1 MATRCEGSLGSVPE
15 YAEAVAQTALY
26 DAIAA
31 DYAREFHDEFASRP
45 FDRGFLASFAR
56 SVHSTRGTTVLD
68 AGCGPGQAAR
78 ELAGAGLDVIGLD
91 ASRGMIAAASG
102 PASWVVG
109 DMTSLPLA
117 DGSVD
122 GVCAWYSIVHTPTD
136 ALGALFAEFR
146 RVTAADGWLLLA
158 FQTAAPTL
166 ELRSAFGQPVHLD
179 YLRHDV
185 DEVQTLL
192 IESGYLLHR
201 DAVRSANASE
211 TAAQAF
217 VVARRC

>member
-1 MATRCEGSLGSVPE
+1 MTPASP
-15 YAEAVAQTALY
+15 Y
-26 DAIAA
+26 DAIAS
-31 DYAREFHDEFASRP
+31 DYAAAFADELASRP
-45 FDRGFLASFAR
+45 FDRGFVSSFAR
-56 SVHSTRGTTVLD
+56 SVRFSRGTTVLD
-68 AGCGPGQAAR
+68 AGCGTGQAAR
-78 ELAGAGLDVIGLD
+78 ELAEAGLDVIGLD
-91 ASRGMIAAASG
+91 ASKDMVAAASG

-117 DGSVD
+117 DSSVD
-122 GVCAWYSIVHTPTD
+122 GVCAWYSIVHTPTP

-146 RVTAADGWLLLA
+146 RVTVPDGWLLLA